1 MTKSTRVLVVD
12 DHDLFRVGLASALA
26 TYEDIEVVA
35 QASGGRMAVRLA
47 AELRPDVI
55 LMDLR
60 MPDLDGLEATR
71 EILEADP
78 SARVVAVT
86 VATGETDVAAAIAA
100 GASGYLT
107 KDSPVDDVITAIR
120 AAASGSAWLSPR
132 AARAVLDRMR
142 REHVE
147 AGPASET
154 VGEELSPREL
164 QVLELVARG
173 LDNNKIAAELYIS
186 PCTAKNHVSSI
197 LAKLGVTNRIQ
208 AAAHAWRRR
217 RGANPGGDPP
227 TDAGS
232 RNGSASARQGGSVEA
247 LGSRPA
253 R

>member
-1 MTKSTRVLVVD
+1 MTESTRVLVAD

-26 TYEDIEVVA
+26 TYDHVEVVA

-47 AELRPDVI
+47 GELRPDVI

-71 EILEADP
+71 RILEADP
-78 SARVVAVT
+78 SARVVALT
-86 VATGETDVAAAIAA
+86 VAAGEADVTAAIGA
-100 GASGYLT
+100 GASGYLI
-107 KDSPVDDVITAIR
+107 KDSAIDDVVTAIR
-120 AAASGSAWLSPR
+120 AAMSGTSWLSPR

-147 AGPASET
+147 AVPGAET

-186 PCTAKNHVSSI
+186 PRTAKNHVSSI
-197 LAKLGVTNRIQ
+197 LAKLGVTNRIE
-208 AAAHAWRRR
+208 AAVYAWRR
-217 RGANPGGDPP
+217 GLA
-227 TDAGS
+227 
-232 RNGSASARQGGSVEA
+232 
-247 LGSRPA
+247 
-253 R
+253 